1 MRRANIFCPE
11 ATKNLIDATIDGSV
25 DFFSDEAGD
34 YAKNYLTK
42 REKYVNFHLA
52 RGICKV
58 WEDGLTASLPK
69 NRAANSKYFLL
80 PQDSFQ
86 DFNEQIE
93 FFIAKFKQAQDEKNQ
108 NLLIELFYD
117 RDKSEEDFY
126 KTFFKAAQNENSA
139 EEAYWQTLKKT
150 LRRWSIVEGKF
161 RSEWKDDFPEDF
173 SREMKKFLFGN
184 MRIGL
189 KEIFQKNDEFRNSFQ
204 YSADLLILIS
214 FKNFPHKY
222 KNRSKTRKAKI
233 VLIFYSFRKD
243 FRALKTKITA
253 IAEAIQISFTQSWN
267 PKVFDELLSES
278 KTQTSYQERIAIATE
293 KLAANKPSE
302 PQPTPLPKHIS
313 HEGFPS
319 PTNYFTGRDDVIGKI
334 VETLEKHKKATL
346 HGISG
351 LGKTSVA
358 LEFAKRFEDS
368 YKNIIFVRATRGDA
382 VGNFARLAET
392 IDEAAKNLENDA
404 ARARKFRTWLE
415 DNSDWLLLID
425 NVDAPN
431 EVLPLLPV
439 KPRGHI
445 LATGNSPTLTAL
457 GNEVEIKKM
466 KSENG
471 ELLLYRRAKTLS
483 GLDDAEIKTRLQN
496 ETEAEQTAVK
506 NLVEEFDGL
515 PLALNLAGAYIHGFD
530 KNFAGYE
537 NLYRKSA
544 PQLLAEQDI
553 NDQYQNNSVALA
565 FSLAFDEINTPDDQT
580 PEAGEIAG
588 TAVLFLKTA
597 SFLFPEAIPLEIF
610 TEILSAEDERG
621 AELSQDEIFLDKVF
635 AKIAR
640 FDLFEK
646 DKEAQHLRYSPPR
659 SISRF
664 QQDRTGR
671 KTRARLADFRDFERF
686 ISQIRLFQQGSLR
699 KIFPSNRNR
708 A

>member
-1 MRRANIFCPE
+1 MQSELKDIASE
-11 ATKNLIDATIDGSV
+11 TLT
-25 DFFSDEAGD
+25 
-34 YAKNYLTK
+34 LTK
-42 REKYVNFHLA
+42 KIDSTTTETNEFVKMIFDIVT
-52 RGICKV
+52 V
-58 WEDGLTASLPK
+58 GL
-69 NRAANSKYFLL
+69 
-80 PQDSFQ
+80 
-86 DFNEQIE
+86 
-93 FFIAKFKQAQDEKNQ
+93 KFK
-108 NLLIELFYD
+108 
-117 RDKSEEDFY
+117 
-126 KTFFKAAQNENSA
+126 
-139 EEAYWQTLKKT
+139 
-150 LRRWSIVEGKF
+150 
-161 RSEWKDDFPEDF
+161 
-173 SREMKKFLFGN
+173 
-184 MRIGL
+184 
-189 KEIFQKNDEFRNSFQ
+189 
-204 YSADLLILIS
+204 
-214 FKNFPHKY
+214 
-222 KNRSKTRKAKI
+222 
-233 VLIFYSFRKD
+233 
-243 FRALKTKITA
+243 
-253 IAEAIQISFTQSWN
+253 
-267 PKVFDELLSES
+267 
-278 KTQTSYQERIAIATE
+278 
-293 KLAANKPSE
+293 
-302 PQPTPLPKHIS
+302 PLPKHIS

-319 PTNYFTGRDDVIGKI
+319 PTNYFTGRDDVIGNI
-334 VETLEKHKKATL
+334 LETLEKHKKATL

-404 ARARKFRTWLE
+404 ARARKFRAWLE
-415 DNSDWLLLID
+415 ENSDWLLLID

-439 KPRGHI
+439 NPRGHI

-483 GLDDAEIKTRLQN
+483 GLDDEEIKTRLQN

-506 NLVEEFDGL
+506 NLVKEFDGL

-537 NLYRKSA
+537 NLYHKSA

-610 TEILSAEDERG
+610 TEILSAENERG

-646 DKEAQHLRYSPPR
+646 DKEAQTLDIHRLVQLVVFNKIEPDEKLALG
-659 SISRF
+659 SRILEILSDLF
-664 QQDRTGR
+664 PEYDYFN
-671 KTRARLADFRDFERF
+671 KEACERF
-686 ISQIRLFQQGSLR
+686 FRQTETALKNAGEIEFA
-699 KIFPSNRNR
+699 K
-708 A
+708 